1 MTRSTSPQYLQ
12 CFAFLSCPSLEH
24 ELQAR
29 VSTSPNFINSDET
42 IPVGTIMRLYPS
54 TMITTANN
62 LPMGVEGTVSP
73 YPVPVIVVSDQ
84 YTL

>member
-1 MTRSTSPQYLQ
+1 
-12 CFAFLSCPSLEH
+12 
-24 ELQAR
+24 
-29 VSTSPNFINSDET
+29 
-42 IPVGTIMRLYPS
+42 
-54 TMITTANN
+54 MITTANN